1 MVYIAADTKFK
12 LADKRDSDLIKNW
25 NDTVNDDD
33 LVILFGQIAAEG
45 AGKDDLKQIFSLLK
59 GKKKVIDVESSSE
72 EAKLWVDITGKKCFR
87 LSAAI
92 PGEIKGESTVVFIYL
107 DKPKNL
113 IQNYGASARSIT
125 GQKEIFE
132 DNIISLSIDDW
143 GMQPIP
149 YMDVPRMIDDIFLF
163 ESMEESNNEG

>member
-1 MVYIAADTKFK
+1 MADR
-12 LADKRDSDLIKNW
+12 RDSDLIKNW

-59 GKKKVIDVESSSE
+59 GKKKVINVESSSE
-72 EAKLWVDITGKKCFR
+72 EAKLWVDITGKKCFKI
-87 LSAAI
+87 SAAI

-107 DKPKNL
+107 DKPKKL
-113 IQNYGASARSIT
+113 IQDYGASARSIT

-132 DNIISLSIDDW
+132 DNVISLSIDDW
-143 GMQPIP
+143 GMWPIP

>member
-1 MVYIAADTKFK
+1 MVYIVADTKFGWT
-12 LADKRDSDLIKNW
+12 DKRDSDLIKNW
-25 NDTVNDDD
+25 NNTVNDDD
-33 LVILFGQIAAEG
+33 LVILFGQIAVEG
-45 AGKDDLKQIFSLLK
+45 AGEDNLKQIFSLLK

-72 EAKLWVDITGKKCFR
+72 EAKLWTDITEKKCFKV
-87 LSAAI
+87 SAAI
-92 PGEIKGESTVVFIYL
+92 PGEVKGESTVVFIYL
-107 DKPKNL
+107 DKPKKL
-113 IQNYGASARSIT
+113 IQDYGASARSIT

-143 GMQPIP
+143 GMSPIP

>member
-1 MVYIAADTKFK
+1 MVYIAADTKFRWT
-12 LADKRDSDLIKNW
+12 DKRDSDLIKNW

-33 LVILFGQIAAEG
+33 LVILFGQVAVEG
-45 AGKDDLKQIFSLLK
+45 ADKDNLKQVFSLLK
-59 GKKKVIDVESSSE
+59 GRKKVIDVESSSE
-72 EAKLWVDITGKKCFR
+72 EAKLWADITGKKCFKV
-87 LSAAI
+87 SAAI
-92 PGEIKGESTVVFIYL
+92 PGEVKGESTVVFIYL
-107 DKPKNL
+107 DKPKSL
-113 IQNYGASARSIT
+113 IQDYGASARSIT

-143 GMQPIP
+143 GMTPIP

>member
-1 MVYIAADTKFK
+1 MVYIAADTKFRWS
-12 LADKRDSDLIKNW
+12 DRRDSDLIKNW

-33 LVILFGQIAAEG
+33 LVILFGQIAVEG
-45 AGKDDLKQIFSLLK
+45 ADEDNLKQIFSLLK
-59 GKKKVIDVESSSE
+59 GKKKVIDVGSSSE
-72 EAKLWVDITGKKCFR
+72 EAKLWTDITGKKCFKI
-87 LSAAI
+87 SAAI

-107 DKPKNL
+107 DKPKNP
-113 IQNYGASARSIT
+113 IQDYGASARSIT

-143 GMQPIP
+143 GMLPIP

-163 ESMEESNNEG
+163 ESMEESNEG

>member
-1 MVYIAADTKFK
+1 MVYIAADTKFRWM
-12 LADKRDSDLIKNW
+12 DERDSDLIKNW

-33 LVILFGQIAAEG
+33 LVILFGQIAVEG
-45 AGKDDLKQIFSLLK
+45 ADKDNLKQIFSLLK

-72 EAKLWVDITGKKCFR
+72 EAKMWTDITGKKCFKIN
-87 LSAAI
+87 AAI
-92 PGEIKGESTVVFIYL
+92 PGEVKGESTVVFIYL
-107 DKPKNL
+107 DKPKNP
-113 IQNYGASARSIT
+113 IQDYGASARSIT

-143 GMQPIP
+143 GMSPIP